1 MTICKYSDIFY
12 LVLFKINS
20 LNCFTPKNSCS
31 MCSPLVFL
39 NERKVKAIKKWS
51 SLLLNDV
58 EKKFKDEIGNR
69 KSKFIKDRET
79 EYKYVSIG
87 VYRGMQTY
95 CAEIPGTE
103 FKKFG
108 PNCRILAKEV
118 DKFLVINL
126 RQPPVNDLFKPLVKT
141 A

>member
-1 MTICKYSDIFY
+1 MFH
-12 LVLFKINS
+12 
-20 LNCFTPKNSCS
+20 PKNSCS
-31 MCSPLVFL
+31 MCSPLVYL
-39 NERKVKAIKKWS
+39 NERKVQGIKRWS
-51 SLLLNDV
+51 SLILNDV

-69 KSKFIKDRET
+69 KQKFTKLRET

-118 DKFLVINL
+118 DKFLVINQKL
-126 RQPPVNDLFKPLVKT
+126 PSANGLFNPVRKI

>member
-1 MTICKYSDIFY
+1 MISCF
-12 LVLFKINS
+12 LINS
-20 LNCFTPKNSCS
+20 LNSFNPKNSCC
-31 MCSPLVFL
+31 MCSPKVFL
-39 NERKVKAIKKWS
+39 TDKKISKIPKWS

-58 EKKFKDEIGNR
+58 EKIFKDDVGNR
-69 KSKFIKDRET
+69 KSKFTPLRET
-79 EYKYVSIG
+79 EYVHVFVG

-103 FKKFG
+103 FRKFG

>member
-1 MTICKYSDIFY
+1 
-12 LVLFKINS
+12 
-20 LNCFTPKNSCS
+20 
-31 MCSPLVFL
+31 MCSPKVYLTDK
-39 NERKVKAIKKWS
+39 KVKKINKWTS
-51 SLLLNDV
+51 IVLNDV
-58 EKKFKDEIGNR
+58 EKNFKDEIGNR
-69 KSKFIKDRET
+69 KSKFIKDKET

-126 RQPPVNDLFKPLVKT
+126 KLPSANGLFNPLVKT